1 MSRQQVLKMVIAGM
15 LTLLFLVACGSSG
28 STPITE
34 TPPATF
40 TPKRSGSTHITEIPP
55 ATFTP
60 KPKRVF
66 FSDPLSTGDVTPDF
80 TLPDSEGNMV
90 NLANQLQDNQYVVL
104 VFYNDYN

>member
-1 MSRQQVLKMVIAGM
+1 MSRHHLPKLGIAGL

-40 TPKRSGSTHITEIPP
+40 TPK
-55 ATFTP
+55 
-60 KPKRVF
+60 PKRVF
-66 FSDPLSTGDVTPDF
+66 FSDPLSTGDVAPDF

-104 VFYNDYN
+104 VFYSDYN

>member
-1 MSRQQVLKMVIAGM
+1 MSRHHLPKLGIAGL

-34 TPPATF
+34 APPATF
-40 TPKRSGSTHITEIPP
+40 TPNRVTETPP

-66 FSDPLSTGDVTPDF
+66 FSDPLSTGDVAPDF

-104 VFYNDYN
+104 VFYSDYN